1 MADGAHVPDVPRLVP
16 NREDRAPAACDGV
29 GIQTIRE
36 ERDEKCQS
44 S

>member
-1 MADGAHVPDVPRLVP
+1 MADGAHVPDVPRVDP
-16 NREDRAPAACDGV
+16 DREDRPVAGNGADT
-29 GIQTIRE
+29 QTIRE